1 MLATNP
7 SALRVRRTSDISA
20 LALPCSTEM
29 THALVTPTA
38 SANWAW
44 VQPSVFRR
52 VRMDAPISREVRACT
67 MSSYVDIGR
76 VSTFVVISQCQRSRS
91 SQRAVMAIPPS
102 GLCRHVFGKCW
113 IGMRVWRVSLK
124 QPVRIGRIAQRNLRA
139 GGLDGYGLGS
149 GRAIC

>member
-1 MLATNP
+1 MLATKP

-38 SANWAW
+38 RASWAW
-44 VQPSVFRR
+44 VQPSAFRR

-67 MSSYVDIGR
+67 MSSYADIGK
-76 VSTFVVISQCQRSRS
+76 VSTFVVILQCQRSRS
-91 SQRAVMAIPPS
+91 SQRAEMANAPSLGVMSAS
-102 GLCRHVFGKCW
+102 CW
-113 IGMRVWRVSLK
+113 IRVRVWKISLK
-124 QPVRIGRIAQRNLRA
+124 QPVRIGRIAQRNLRV

>member
-29 THALVTPTA
+29 IHALVTPTA
-38 SANWAW
+38 SANWAC

-91 SQRAVMAIPPS
+91 SQRAEMATAPSLGVMSA
-102 GLCRHVFGKCW
+102 
-113 IGMRVWRVSLK
+113 RVRQMLDRNASLESLPETASK
-124 QPVRIGRIAQRNLRA
+124 NRANSATKPAGR
-139 GGLDGYGLGS
+139 GS
-149 GRAIC
+149 